1 MKSRFLFTTAFLIV
15 FLTPFVCCAQESGAS
30 GLPSRH
36 PTQNNETRNIIGHV
50 TDVRGAPLHDVN
62 VRLEVSTRSGVQRL
76 LKTNLKGEFQT
87 QLQIEGDNL
96 DRVTLVVAASKE
108 GYSDARETAT
118 LGPERDP
125 AGIDLVMRQAG
136 GGPDSVYITA
146 MIKALGPTLRES
158 AATQL
163 KTGKDDWDRGCD
175 ELIERRSASA
185 ALSPLSR
192 VVDQSPRCSECRTLL
207 SLALFEAG
215 SWMAGLRELE
225 EALKL
230 NDTAKVKRPEPF
242 LVAGAYWKWRGE
254 AAQSGSYY
262 QKALEIAPEHP
273 LVLEEAGRLSVQQK
287 DFAKAEQLLARALG
301 AGAQPETRLLRIR
314 ALLELGDLP
323 QAASEMDIYSTGREP
338 KDLPFEGREVYIQ
351 IKDRL
356 EVAHYSEVKSVI
368 DYSLQELQKSFPELN
383 NLQPA
388 ASQAA
393 LGAVLKKTGE
403 NVEFFVKNFPNTISN
418 EKVHQE
424 RLDKA
429 GNVKGS
435 LDHEF
440 QYLLLTRMG
449 EAGLGLEES
458 RTTPE
463 GRASALQG
471 LNQGYVLTSGFSACS
486 WVFDPMNQP
495 ATNFRYLGRQLA
507 NGKELLVVAFAQ
519 KPETTWLK
527 ARLTTH
533 QGSAPLL
540 FQGIAWIDPSN
551 YQIIRL
557 RNDLLGPVPRL
568 HLERQTTEIQYQR
581 VEFRRGPEAFWVPQE
596 IAVAI
601 DFEDRFYRNIHSYSN
616 FRVFNVETKEAVKS
630 PTTPLQVPSLLNSF
644 AP

>member
-1 MKSRFLFTTAFLIV
+1 MKSRFAFTTVFLIL
-15 FLTPFVCCAQESGAS
+15 FSTPFVCCAQERGAS

-36 PTQNNETRNIIGHV
+36 ATPKNRTRNIIGHV
-50 TDVRGAPLHDVN
+50 TDVRGVPLHDVN
-62 VRLEVSTRSGVQRL
+62 VRLGGLTRSGGEEL
-76 LKTNLKGEFQT
+76 LKTNLKGEFQAR
-87 QLQIEGDNL
+87 LQIEGDNS
-96 DRVTLVVAASKE
+96 DRVTVVVAASKE

-118 LGPERDP
+118 LGPELDP

-136 GGPDSVYITA
+136 GGPDSVHIAA
-146 MIKALGPTLRES
+146 MIKALGPALREG
-158 AATQL
+158 ATPQL
-163 KTGKDDWDRGCD
+163 RKGKADWMLGCD
-175 ELIERRSASA
+175 ELIERRSAPA
-185 ALSPLSR
+185 AVSPLSL
-192 VVDQSPRCSECRTLL
+192 VVEESPGCLECRTLL

-230 NDTAKVKRPEPF
+230 NETAEVKRPEPF
-242 LVAGAYWKWRGE
+242 LVAGAYWEWRGE
-254 AAQSGSYY
+254 TAQSSRYY
-262 QKALEIAPEHP
+262 QKALRIAPEHP
-273 LVLEEAGRLSVQQK
+273 LALEEAGRLSIQQK
-287 DFAKAEQLLARALG
+287 DYATGEQLLGKALD

-323 QAASEMDIYSTGREP
+323 QAASQMDIYSTGREP
-338 KDLPFEGREVYIQ
+338 KDLPLEGREVSIQ

-356 EVAHYSEVKSVI
+356 EVAHYSEVKSVV
-368 DYSLQELQKSFPELN
+368 DYSLQQLQKSFPELK

-393 LGAVLKKTGE
+393 LGTVLKKTGE
-403 NVEFFVKNFPNTISN
+403 NVKFFVKNFPNTISN

-429 GNVKGS
+429 GNVKSS

-440 QYLLLTRMG
+440 QYLLLTQMG

-458 RTTPE
+458 RTTPD

-495 ATNFRYLGRQLA
+495 ATHFRHLGRQIV
-507 NGKELLVVAFAQ
+507 NGKEMLVVAYAQ
-519 KPETTWLK
+519 KPETTRLK

-533 QGSAPLL
+533 RGSAPLL

-551 YQIIRL
+551 YQIVRL

-568 HLERQTTEIQYQR
+568 YLERQTTEIQYAK
-581 VEFRRGPEAFWVPQE
+581 VEFRQGDNDFWLPQK
-596 IAVAI
+596 ITVTI
-601 DFEDRFYRNIHSYSN
+601 DFSDNLYRNIHSYSN
-616 FRVFNVETKEAVKS
+616 FRLFSVETREGVKS
-630 PTTPLQVPSLLNSF
+630 SATPAH
-644 AP
+644 APPPF